1 MKRTHLLLYL
11 EDTLAAL
18 QAIAAANQLV
28 PGKIYR
34 ATDTEELYRPKTS
47 NALGSGFTE
56 PTDISE
62 KISGEDNPEG
72 RVTTIQLITRADYEA
87 LNSYPVGRL
96 YLLTT

>member
-1 MKRTHLLLYL
+1 MKRRHLIIHL
-11 EDTLAAL
+11 ETTLTDLQALAAAGEL
-18 QAIAAANQLV
+18 Q
-28 PGKIYR
+28 PGKIYL

-56 PTDISE
+56 ATDISE